1 MGATPTE
8 GGTNFAVVAS
18 EAEQVALCLFDPNGG
33 ETRLT
38 LPECDG
44 GIWHGFVPGVG
55 PGQAYGYRV
64 TGPYEPSAG
73 LRLNPA
79 KLLIDPY
86 ARALQGN
93 VRFGPEVLGYRGG
106 DPDLPSDLDS
116 ASHVPKSLVVDPSYQ
131 WRHSRPVHRYADT
144 VIYEV
149 HVKGFTMR
157 HPGVP
162 EDLRGTFAGLAHE
175 SALSHLV
182 GLGVT
187 AIELLPIHESV
198 PEAFLLE
205 KGLTN
210 YWGYNTIGY
219 FAPHHDYSS
228 EVRAGRHGG
237 QVSEFQGM
245 VDALHGAGIEV
256 LIDVVFN
263 HTAEASE
270 YGPTLSFRGLD
281 NRAYYRLA
289 SDGTHYL
296 DTTGCGNSLN
306 AGDPVA
312 LALIMDSLR
321 YWVTEMGVDGFRFDL
336 APALARQDGS
346 FDQASAFFDMVSQD
360 PVVSRVKLIAEPWDV
375 GQADSYD
382 VGRFP
387 PLWREWNG
395 KYRDTMRDFWRGTA
409 GMAAD
414 FATRLAGSSDIYG
427 GRGRRPTSSVNL
439 ITVHDGFTLADLV
452 SYDTKHNEANGES
465 NRDGTDDNRSWNS
478 GVEGPSDDPVVQEL
492 RSRRTRSMLAT
503 LLLSF
508 GIPLVLGGDELGRT
522 QGGNNNA
529 YCQDNDM
536 NWFDWSSVDPDL
548 LAFTRGLVAIRL
560 AHPVFRRRRFLSGVE
575 ANQLQWFTTGGT
587 PMAQH
592 DWSNPSTRSM
602 AVYLDGED
610 DPDLDA
616 DGRLLFDDDFLVV
629 VNSWEQ
635 PLDFV
640 LPTVGR
646 QPSWAT
652 ILDTAAPATPPGVA
666 TGSPL
671 KSGETVRIEDY
682 SVLLFRDERAGHN
695 TN

>member
-1 MGATPTE
+1 M
-8 GGTNFAVVAS
+8 
-18 EAEQVALCLFDPNGG
+18 
-33 ETRLT
+33 
-38 LPECDG
+38 
-44 GIWHGFVPGVG
+44 
-55 PGQAYGYRV
+55 
-64 TGPYEPSAG
+64 
-73 LRLNPA
+73 
-79 KLLIDPY
+79 
-86 ARALQGN
+86 
-93 VRFGPEVLGYRGG
+93 
-106 DPDLPSDLDS
+106 
-116 ASHVPKSLVVDPSYQ
+116 
-131 WRHSRPVHRYADT
+131 
-144 VIYEV
+144 
-149 HVKGFTMR
+149 
-157 HPGVP
+157 
-162 EDLRGTFAGLAHE
+162 
-175 SALSHLV
+175 
-182 GLGVT
+182 
-187 AIELLPIHESV
+187 
-198 PEAFLLE
+198 
-205 KGLTN
+205 
-210 YWGYNTIGY
+210 
-219 FAPHHDYSS
+219 
-228 EVRAGRHGG
+228 
-237 QVSEFQGM
+237 
-245 VDALHGAGIEV
+245 
-256 LIDVVFN
+256 
-263 HTAEASE
+263 
-270 YGPTLSFRGLD
+270 
-281 NRAYYRLA
+281 
-289 SDGTHYL
+289 
-296 DTTGCGNSLN
+296 
-306 AGDPVA
+306 
-312 LALIMDSLR
+312 
-321 YWVTEMGVDGFRFDL
+321 
-336 APALARQDGS
+336 
-346 FDQASAFFDMVSQD
+346 
-360 PVVSRVKLIAEPWDV
+360 
-375 GQADSYD
+375 
-382 VGRFP
+382 
-387 PLWREWNG
+387 WREWNG